1 MAKSYDPTSMGG
13 SAREFPPTEWTKILA
28 GRQCEAVLTELC
40 RKYWKPIYGYLRAMG
55 FGNEQAKDLTQ
66 GFFTDKVLGQD
77 LVQKADR
84 EKGRFRS
91 FLLRS
96 VHNYAVSAL
105 RSSKACDSLEA
116 APDIGTT
123 SDNPEVQFNRA
134 WADELLQE
142 VLAELEQE
150 CRSRD
155 KLTHWQVF
163 REWLFEPKIAASPVM
178 SEICV
183 KYGISDPSTAYH
195 MIENTKRRFRA
206 ILRARLSRLAGSEDD
221 IEAEIRQFIDIFS
234 NGPARR

>member
-1 MAKSYDPTSMGG
+1 MLSGEQS
-13 SAREFPPTEWTKILA
+13 
-28 GRQCEAVLTELC
+28 QAVLADLYQ
-40 RKYWKPIYGYLRAMG
+40 KYWKPIYCYLRSLG

-66 GFFTDKVLGQD
+66 GFFTDKVLGHD

-91 FLLRS
+91 FLLRA

-105 RSSKACDSLEA
+105 RSSKACVSLDV

-123 SDNPEVQFNRA
+123 TDDPEVQFNRA
-134 WADELLQE
+134 WADELLRE

-163 REWLFEPKIAASPVM
+163 HEWLLDPKIAASPVM

-183 KYGISDPSTAYH
+183 KNSISDPSTAYH
-195 MIENTKRRFRA
+195 MIENIKRRFRA
-206 ILRARLSRLAGSEDD
+206 LLRTRLSQVAGSEDE

-234 NGPARR
+234 SGPARM